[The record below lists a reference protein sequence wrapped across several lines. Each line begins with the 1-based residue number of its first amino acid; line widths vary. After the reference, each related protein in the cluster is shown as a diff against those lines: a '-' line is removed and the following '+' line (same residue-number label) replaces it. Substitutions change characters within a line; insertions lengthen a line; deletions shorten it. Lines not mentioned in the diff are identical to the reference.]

1 MIPPAPPGPACSVVC
16 PSRVR
21 GSILPGAKSPPPA
34 PVLVHQYTS
43 TGAALDRQPRSQ
55 RAEEKRRNFP
65 GTPHNRCVE
74 RRGGQGGTPCKTHQP
89 APPSGGGSARTMAR
103 RQRGADVHISFP
115 LAAKPQDGAEWRQSS
130 SPAPA
135 GQGGDFRP
143 GRKYYPVLDCHQAR
157 AARRKDRLTVRT
169 GESARGERPR
179 LFGGLFPPDP
189 QTDTE

>member
-65 GTPHNRCVE
+65 GTPHISFLE
-74 RRGGQGGTPCKTHQP
+74 RRGVQGGTPCKTHQP

-143 GRKYYPVLDCHQAR
+143 GRKYYPVLDGHQAR
-157 AARRKDRLTVRT
+157 AARRTDRLTVRT
-169 GESARGERPR
+169 GGSMRGERPHA
-179 LFGGLFPPDP
+179 
-189 QTDTE
+189 

>member
-21 GSILPGAKSPPPA
+21 GSIFAGGENTTPGP
-34 PVLVHQYTS
+34 Q
-43 TGAALDRQPRSQ
+43 GAALDRQPRSRCAGDQ
-55 RAEEKRRNFP
+55 YTTTAEEKRRNFP
-65 GTPHNRCVE
+65 GTPPHQLFGAA
-74 RRGGQGGTPCKTHQP
+74 GGAGGNALQSPHP

-115 LAAKPQDGAEWRQSS
+115 LSAKPQDGAEWRQSS

-143 GRKYYPVLDCHQAR
+143 PGRKYYPVLDGHQAR
-157 AARRKDRLTVRT
+157 AARRTDRLTVRT
-169 GESARGERPR
+169 GGSMRGERPHA
-179 LFGGLFPPDP
+179 
-189 QTDTE
+189 